1 MSLLQAISL
10 KKITSWSFLITAYSF
25 LFPFSLAVANIFL
38 ALFVVRWIADLYLG
52 KVTCRKATIID
63 IIVYTLFFVTISL
76 SVFYSLD
83 KETGIKFVY
92 RNLPLLFFPI
102 LLFTIILKNKSQIIF
117 NSSLFFSI
125 ALFIINLFSLTGATI
140 NWLLST
146 NTEMG
151 FLHNISLNKFSSAF
165 ITYDYLYLWLYIS
178 FSLLISSCLLISKK
192 SKPCDKKF
200 GYVSIP
206 FFFISFFLIGGR
218 NSILTSILIGTA
230 LMVYYGV
237 TYKKIK

>member
-140 NWLLST
+140 NWFFST
-146 NTEMG
+146 NNEMV
-151 FLHNISLNKFSSAF
+151 FLHNISLHKFSSS
-165 ITYDYLYLWLYIS
+165 YIYYIFLFPTIYTS
-178 FSLLISSCLLISKK
+178 FL
-192 SKPCDKKF
+192 
-200 GYVSIP
+200 
-206 FFFISFFLIGGR
+206 FFIIIFMIYNKVS
-218 NSILTSILIGTA
+218 
-230 LMVYYGV
+230 
-237 TYKKIK
+237 